1 MNESLR
7 TQVTAE
13 IMAAMRSFETAERSR
28 DAEAL
33 IGHFASVPTFH
44 VYNDGRRVTYEAMVA
59 GLRSTFPD
67 LRSIEGDFEDIHVI
81 VLASDAALA
90 TAHFRETVTDR
101 RAKRH
106 ESEERPLGCGNDSM
120 ANGVSRTGKRTTT
133 PTMVHEHA
141 LGHCPTRCCS

>member
-67 LRSIEGDFEDIHVI
+67 LRSIGCDFEDIHVI

-90 TAHFRETVTDR
+90 TAHFRETVTD
-101 RAKRH
+101 AQ
-106 ESEERPLGCGNDSM
+106 
-120 ANGVSRTGKRTTT
+120 GKTARVRGAASWLWQRLDGQWRITYGQADHY
-133 PTMVHEHA
+133 PDDGA
-141 LGHCPTRCCS
+141 